1 MEIIVRRHA
10 IEPTKD
16 GEKIEARQKNQ
27 PEIQIGED
35 LLIEQIE
42 RKNALHSVTMR
53 FFWMIRF
60 ANAEVTQNLE

>member
-1 MEIIVRRHA
+1 MEIIVGRHA

-16 GEKIEARQKNQ
+16 GEKIEAGEKNQ

-42 RKNALHSVTMR
+42 RKNTLHSVPMR
-53 FFWMIRF
+53 FFRMVRF
-60 ANAEVTQNLE
+60 ANAEVA